1 MNSSF
6 ILINEAMAPIRKNMA
21 LLETLLSMIST
32 ADQDHGDQS
41 PSFHINIHA
50 GIELPDHE
58 IAYTTLKGFAELTED
73 HNLCIYMN
81 PELSENGFM
90 LLSTQNVVPD
100 CYDNSIFV
108 DLSNQLCNFF
118 NQEVQQLN
126 DQAQKALKLLLQHK
140 INGTAI
146 RTFNPEQ
153 LQILQKIA
161 ELDSFMLDDKRD
173 WFYFSEVTIDNAYK
187 DMKKGLELLVLNED
201 IKDALK
207 QLLDANNMEFCDLPI
222 LVVLYPLLVKSE
234 ENNELVQACLSHLI
248 GNNLINEP
256 FIAGVQLEA
265 GAFNS
270 EMNTYTL
277 LPHMKAVKELLIDIE
292 ADLTKV

>member
-1 MNSSF
+1 
-6 ILINEAMAPIRKNMA
+6 MAPIRKNMA

-50 GIELPDHE
+50 GIELPNHE

-126 DQAQKALKLLLQHK
+126 DQAQTALKLLLQHK

-161 ELDSFMLDDKRD
+161 ALDSFMLDDQRD

-187 DMKKGLELLVLNED
+187 DMKKGLELLV
-201 IKDALK
+201 
-207 QLLDANNMEFCDLPI
+207 
-222 LVVLYPLLVKSE
+222 V
-234 ENNELVQACLSHLI
+234 
-248 GNNLINEP
+248 G
-256 FIAGVQLEA
+256 
-265 GAFNS
+265 
-270 EMNTYTL
+270 
-277 LPHMKAVKELLIDIE
+277 
-292 ADLTKV
+292 